1 MITDTRTTT
10 ERITMR
16 ARATANRQS
25 RTLLSWLVVLVSAL
39 LIVPIQSGTPALV
52 QRRTTTTKMPTPQK
66 SLATTTRR
74 TAAPLLSSSSQAAID
89 SLRGGGYSSSKNPVS
104 DFLYAVDLMGTGVF
118 AFSGAVTAGKRGM
131 DLLGMLIISTI
142 TAVGG
147 GTVRDVVM
155 DTGTVFWMRSP
166 LYFEICLFVTLATYA
181 FWPTLER
188 KCGWKDSSVP
198 ICTADALGLAA
209 FAVLG
214 TQAGADQGLA
224 PIMWMVSGGISATF
238 GGITRDILCLQ
249 RPRVMYPQRTMYATP
264 PLLGSALYTLL
275 TTTATTT
282 HVTQQQAASLSFL
295 LTFFARIFAFGSP
308 LRLPHWNV

>member
-1 MITDTRTTT
+1 M
-10 ERITMR
+10 
-16 ARATANRQS
+16 
-25 RTLLSWLVVLVSAL
+25 L
-39 LIVPIQSGTPALV
+39 
-52 QRRTTTTKMPTPQK
+52 TPQK

-89 SLRGGGYSSSKNPVS
+89 SLRGGGSSTKNPVS

-131 DLLGMLIISTI
+131 DLLGMLMMATI

-147 GTVRDVVM
+147 GTARDVVM
-155 DTGTVFWMRSP
+155 DSGTVFWMQSP
-166 LYFEICLFVTLATYA
+166 LYFEICLCVTLATYA

-188 KCGWKDSSVP
+188 KCGWKDSSAP

-214 TQAGADQGLA
+214 TQAAVDQGLA
-224 PIMWMVSGGISATF
+224 PIMWMVSGLISATF

-275 TTTATTT
+275 ITTATTT

-295 LTFFARIFAFGSP
+295 LTFCARIFAFGSP
-308 LRLPHWNV
+308 LRLPHWEV